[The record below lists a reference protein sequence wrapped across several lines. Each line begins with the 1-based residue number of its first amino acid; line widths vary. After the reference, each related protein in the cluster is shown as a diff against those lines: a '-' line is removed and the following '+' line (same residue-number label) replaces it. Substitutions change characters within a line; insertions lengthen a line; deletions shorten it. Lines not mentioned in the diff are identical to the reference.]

1 MSGGEKILEDSLAP
15 WPVRVGP
22 WEWRVGGDRWKGQ
35 GVWSVRLCS
44 CPLVPSRVVPE
55 AGAPPAKVAV
65 CPQVHPCQSPAY
77 MGIDCHLH
85 CARHFWALGMQQ
97 GPGDPPLGTL
107 FSGARCQE
115 AGVSVQG
122 C

>member
-1 MSGGEKILEDSLAP
+1 MEGAGCLVSEAVQLSSGPLPG
-15 WPVRVGP
+15 GP
-22 WEWRVGGDRWKGQ
+22 RGRGSSSKGGRF
-35 GVWSVRLCS
+35 
-44 CPLVPSRVVPE
+44 
-55 AGAPPAKVAV
+55 
-65 CPQVHPCQSPAY
+65 PQMHPCQSPAY